1 MRPSLTITAILL
13 LILLPLTASAQ
24 IDHLGKPDTLY
35 AELAR
40 VDEQTWTITLSI
52 TNDEWIE
59 ALSLPFIMDA
69 GKTRIVGDSAVYTG
83 GRVEEFDFKGFR
95 ADTSIQ
101 CVTMGLMANM
111 SPGQNGLPPGRG
123 RIATVFVSTIE
134 DEPLVDLNVDSTTT
148 QPTNSLMMMAQ
159 RVQPGNPP
167 DTIPDERM
175 DELRIVPVLVVG
187 KTE

>member
-1 MRPSLTITAILL
+1 MRPTLAITAILL
-13 LILLPLTASAQ
+13 LALLPLAASAQ
-24 IDHLGKPDTLY
+24 IDSFGKPDTIF

-40 VDEQTWTITLSI
+40 VDQQTWTVTISI
-52 TNDEWIE
+52 TNDEWID

-83 GRVEEFDFKGFR
+83 GRVDEFDFKGFR
-95 ADTSIQ
+95 ADTAVQ

-111 SPGQNGLPPGRG
+111 GPGQNGLPPGDG
-123 RIATVFVSTIE
+123 RVVTVFVSTID
-134 DEPLVDLNVDSTTT
+134 DEPLINLNVDSTTT

-159 RVQPGNPP
+159 RIQPGNPP
-167 DTIPDERM
+167 DTIPDERF
-175 DELRIVPVLVVG
+175 DDLRIIPVLVVK